1 MKIGDRIFVNKPLS
15 NKELEKEPFLF
26 IEEIEENGVLAMG
39 GSREDKEFLL
49 NGSFSTSPTKINTN
63 KPLYKKGSQRE
74 MQREYARLLN
84 KIY

>member
-26 IEEIEENGVLAMG
+26 IEEIEEKGVLVMG

-74 MQREYARLLN
+74 MQREYAKLLN